1 MANTVI
7 WNKHDY
13 VTKLRE
19 RLNANTTWKDIMDV
33 KISDVRTIVNGTLS
47 TEPSVV
53 IGTRGTAY
61 AYGDFTI
68 TADTCTISTYYN
80 IPMFIDEAD
89 RTQQAYFGSP
99 EIADFQGKKV
109 NEYLE
114 SATLATHASWADF
127 GAGDLANTSANDTT
141 QITVSSTNIDD
152 IIRAVKRY
160 VYSKNGADLASQ
172 YGFFIVWRPEDYELL
187 EAFVQA
193 NGFNEADMALK
204 NGIAIGMNYMGVNHY
219 MSTKHTANHL
229 FAGVRK
235 VGKTMGILRGT
246 YGKAKF
252 IEDPGNVS
260 GLGIV
265 TRIDH
270 GFAFPASGTKDL
282 SLDINV
288 V

>member
-1 MANTVI
+1 M
-7 WNKHDY
+7 
-13 VTKLRE
+13 RE
-19 RLNANTTWKDIMDV
+19 RLNANTNWKEIMDV

-53 IGTRGTAY
+53 IGTRGSAY

-99 EIADFQGKKV
+99 EIADFQGKKI

-114 SATLATHASWADF
+114 TATLATHASWTNF

-141 QITVSSTNIDD
+141 QITVSATNIDD
-152 IIRAVKRY
+152 IIRAIKRY
-160 VYSKNGADLASQ
+160 INSKNGADLAAEKG
-172 YGFFIVWRPEDYELL
+172 YFIVWRPEDMEML

-193 NGFNEADMALK
+193 NGFTEADYALK
-204 NGIAIGMNYMGVNHY
+204 NGIVAGLRYMNVDHY
-219 MSTKHTANHL
+219 MSTKHATGHL
-229 FAGVRK
+229 MAGVKK

-246 YGKAKF
+246 YGKVKF

-265 TRIDH
+265 SRIDY
-270 GFAFPASGTKDL
+270 GFAFPASGTL
-282 SLDINV
+282 ELTLDVNV
-288 V
+288 S

>member
-1 MANTVI
+1 VY
-7 WNKHDY
+7 NKHDY
-13 VTKLRE
+13 VTKMRQ
-19 RLNANTTWKDIMDV
+19 RLNAITNWKEVMDV

-53 IGTRGTAY
+53 TGTRGSAY
-61 AYGDFTI
+61 NYQDFVI
-68 TADTCTISTYYN
+68 TADTCTISTYKN

-99 EIADFQGKKV
+99 EVADFQGKAI

-114 SATLATHASWADF
+114 TAMLATHASWTNF
-127 GAGDLANTSANDTT
+127 GAGDLAGTSANDTT

-152 IIRAVKRY
+152 IIRAIKRY
-160 VYSKNGADLASQ
+160 VHSKNGTDLANE
-172 YGFFIVWRPEDYELL
+172 YGFFIIWRPADYELL

-193 NGFNEADMALK
+193 NGFNEADIALK
-204 NGIAIGMNYMGVNHY
+204 NGIPVGMRYMGVDHY
-219 MSTKHTANHL
+219 LSTKHASGGHL
-229 FAGVRK
+229 FAGVKK

-246 YGKAKF
+246 YGKVKF
-252 IEDPGNVS
+252 IEDPAKVS

-265 TRIDH
+265 SRVDY
-270 GFAFPASGTKDL
+270 GFAFPASGTLDL
-282 SLDINV
+282 SLDVNV